1 MLHSGSSQRAAL
13 LTRAHLAAMLV
24 AVTAFVVDQATKP
37 LAHAYV
43 EQNGPLQITSF
54 LTMTAGWNTG
64 VAFGV
69 AALAHPS
76 VLIAVGLGLSAVLA
90 VFLAKTDSTFEKIAL
105 GMAIGGALAN
115 VLDRARFGAVRD
127 FIDFHVNDWHWPA
140 FNFADVFIVVGLF
153 SLLFAGREQRRPAT
167 ERRPHNGGEPR

>member
-1 MLHSGSSQRAAL
+1 MEDSVLNGGSSQRAQL
-13 LTRAHLAAMLV
+13 LTRAHLAAILASV
-24 AVTAFVVDQATKP
+24 AALVVDQATKP

-43 EQNGPLQITSF
+43 EQNGPLEITSF

-64 VAFGV
+64 VAFGM

-90 VFLAKTDSTFEKIAL
+90 VFLIKAESPFEKIAL

-153 SLLFAGREQRRPAT
+153 SLLFAGREQRRAAP
-167 ERRPHNGGEPR
+167 ERRPHN

>member
-1 MLHSGSSQRAAL
+1 MLHSGSSHRAAL
-13 LTRAHLAAMLV
+13 LKRAHLAAMLV
-24 AVTAFVVDQATKP
+24 AVTALVVDQTTKP

-43 EQNGPLQITSF
+43 EQNGPLEITSF

-64 VAFGV
+64 VAFGM

-115 VLDRARFGAVRD
+115 VLDRTRFGAVRD

-153 SLLFAGREQRRPAT
+153 SLLLLGRG
-167 ERRPHNGGEPR
+167 ERKVGADSRSSS

>member
-1 MLHSGSSQRAAL
+1 MLPSGSSKRASR

-24 AVTAFVVDQATKP
+24 AVAALVVDQATKP
-37 LAHAYV
+37 LAHGYV
-43 EQNGPLQITSF
+43 EQNGSLEITSF

-64 VAFGV
+64 VAFGM
-69 AALAHPS
+69 AALAHPW

-90 VFLAKTDSTFEKIAL
+90 VFLVRTKSPSEKIAL

-127 FIDFHVNDWHWPA
+127 FIDFHVSDWHWPA

-153 SLLFAGREQRRPAT
+153 SLLILGRG
-167 ERRPHNGGEPR
+167 ERKVGADSQSDS

>member
-1 MLHSGSSQRAAL
+1 VLNSGSSKRADRQTRPHLAAL
-13 LTRAHLAAMLV
+13 LV
-24 AVTAFVVDQATKP
+24 AVAALVVDQTTKP

-43 EQNGPLQITSF
+43 EQNGPLEITSF

-69 AALAHPS
+69 AAFANPTIL
-76 VLIAVGLGLSAVLA
+76 VAVGLALSAVLV
-90 VFLAKTDSTFEKIAL
+90 VFLVKTESTSEKIAL

-115 VLDRARFGAVRD
+115 VVDRLRFGAVRD
-127 FIDFHVNDWHWPA
+127 FIDFYVNAWHWPA

-153 SLLFAGREQRRPAT
+153 SLLLLGRG
-167 ERRPHNGGEPR
+167 ERKVGADSQSNS

>member
-1 MLHSGSSQRAAL
+1 MMENSLLNSGSSQRAAL
-13 LTRAHLAAMLV
+13 LTRAHLAAVLV
-24 AVTAFVVDQATKP
+24 AGAALVVDQATKA

-43 EQNGPLQITSF
+43 EQNGSLEITSF

-64 VAFGV
+64 VAFGM

-76 VLIAVGLGLSAVLA
+76 VLIGVGLGLSAVLV
-90 VFLAKTDSTFEKIAL
+90 VFLVKTDSTFEKIAL

-127 FIDFHVNDWHWPA
+127 FIDFHASDWHWPA

-153 SLLFAGREQRRPAT
+153 SLLILGR
-167 ERRPHNGGEPR
+167 GEHKVGADSRSDS

>member
-1 MLHSGSSQRAAL
+1 MKSAVINSGSSKRVGR
-13 LTRAHLAAMLV
+13 LTWAHLAAILAAV
-24 AVTAFVVDQATKP
+24 AAFGVDQATKS

-43 EQNGPLQITSF
+43 AQNGPLEITSF

-64 VAFGV
+64 VAFGM

-76 VLIAVGLGLSAVLA
+76 VLIAVGLALSAVLA
-90 VFLAKTDSTFEKIAL
+90 VFLAKTVSSFEKVAL

-115 VLDRARFGAVRD
+115 VLDRARLGAVRD
-127 FIDFHVNDWHWPA
+127 FIDFHVSDWHWPA

-153 SLLFAGREQRRPAT
+153 SLLLLGR
-167 ERRPHNGGEPR
+167 GEHKVGADSRSDS